1 MFNSAICR
9 LYQRRR
15 NNYMSRRILDV
26 SNLVELI
33 EKGTITVTNVENKV
47 KACSDI
53 TETDNVTP
61 EKFIESLQYLNEAKL
76 FRNGIDFYYEFT
88 GTNGVHIECAMKN
101 PYLDEYFYV
110 ECVIKDGFSID
121 DVDKK
126 FKETIFDRMNERIA
140 V

>member
-1 MFNSAICR
+1 
-9 LYQRRR
+9 
-15 NNYMSRRILDV
+15 MSRRILDV
-26 SNLVELI
+26 SNLVEAI
-33 EKGTITVTNVENKV
+33 ENKMISVVSVENKV

-53 TETDNVTP
+53 TETDDVTP
-61 EKFIESLQYLNEAKL
+61 EKFVESLQYLNEAKL

-88 GTNGVHIECAMKN
+88 GKNGIHIKCAMKS

-126 FKETIFDRMNERIA
+126 FKETVFDRMNEKIA

>member
-1 MFNSAICR
+1 
-9 LYQRRR
+9 
-15 NNYMSRRILDV
+15 MSRRILDV
-26 SNLVELI
+26 SNLVEAI
-33 EKGTITVTNVENKV
+33 ENKMISVASVENKV

-53 TETDNVTP
+53 TETDNITP
-61 EKFIESLQYLNEAKL
+61 EKFIESLQYLNEAKI
-76 FRNGIDFYYEFT
+76 FRNGIDFYYEFRNR
-88 GTNGVHIECAMKN
+88 NGVHIEVAMKN

-126 FKETIFDRMNERIA
+126 LRETVFEKTDKKIA

>member
-1 MFNSAICR
+1 
-9 LYQRRR
+9 
-15 NNYMSRRILDV
+15 MSRRITDV
-26 SNLVELI
+26 SNLVEAI
-33 EKGTITVTNVENKV
+33 EKGMISVVSVENKV

-53 TETDNVTP
+53 TETDDITP

-76 FRNGIDFYYEFT
+76 FRNGIDFFYEFT
-88 GTNGVHIECAMKN
+88 GKNGIHIESAMKN

-110 ECVIKDGFSID
+110 ECVIKNGFSID

-126 FKETIFDRMNERIA
+126 FKETIFDRMDRKIA

>member
-1 MFNSAICR
+1 
-9 LYQRRR
+9 
-15 NNYMSRRILDV
+15 MSKRITDI

-33 EKGTITVTNVENKV
+33 ENNTILIVSVENKV

-53 TETDNVTP
+53 TETENITP

-76 FRNGIDFYYEFT
+76 FKDGIDFYYEFT
-88 GTNGVHIECAMKN
+88 GKNGVHIEVVMKN

-110 ECVIKDGFSID
+110 KCMIKDGFSIED
-121 DVDKK
+121 IDKK
-126 FKETIFDRMNERIA
+126 LRETIFDRMDKKLA

>member
-1 MFNSAICR
+1 
-9 LYQRRR
+9 
-15 NNYMSRRILDV
+15 MSRRILDV
-26 SNLVELI
+26 SNLVEAI
-33 EKGTITVTNVENKV
+33 ENKMISVVSVENRI

-53 TETDNVTP
+53 TP
-61 EKFIESLQYLNEAKL
+61 EKLIESLQYLNESKL

-88 GTNGVHIECAMKN
+88 GKNGVHIESAMKN

-126 FKETIFDRMNERIA
+126 FKETIFDKMDEKIA

>member
-1 MFNSAICR
+1 
-9 LYQRRR
+9 
-15 NNYMSRRILDV
+15 MSRRILDV
-26 SNLVELI
+26 SNLVEAI
-33 EKGTITVTNVENKV
+33 EKGMISVVSVENKI
-47 KACSDI
+47 KACADI

-61 EKFIESLQYLNEAKL
+61 EKVIESLQYLNEAKL

-88 GTNGVHIECAMKN
+88 DRNSVHIESAMKN

-110 ECVIKDGFSID
+110 ECMINDGFSID

-126 FKETIFDRMNERIA
+126 FKETIFDRMDKKLA

>member
-1 MFNSAICR
+1 
-9 LYQRRR
+9 
-15 NNYMSRRILDV
+15 MSRRIIDI
-26 SNLVELI
+26 SNLVEAI
-33 EKGTITVTNVENKV
+33 ENNMLSVVSVENKI

-88 GTNGVHIECAMKN
+88 GRNGIHIEVAMKN

-110 ECVIKDGFSID
+110 DCVINDGVSID

-126 FKETIFDRMNERIA
+126 FKETILDRMEQKIA

>member
-1 MFNSAICR
+1 
-9 LYQRRR
+9 
-15 NNYMSRRILDV
+15 MSRQILDV
-26 SNLVELI
+26 TNLVEAI
-33 EKGTITVTNVENKV
+33 ENKMISIVSVENKV

-53 TETDNVTP
+53 TETDDVTP

-76 FRNGIDFYYEFT
+76 FRNGIDFYYEFR
-88 GTNGVHIECAMKN
+88 GRNGVHIESAMKN

-121 DVDKK
+121 DIDKK
-126 FKETIFDRMNERIA
+126 LRETIFDRMDRKIA

>member
-1 MFNSAICR
+1 MN
-9 LYQRRR
+9 
-15 NNYMSRRILDV
+15 RRILDIT
-26 SNLVELI
+26 NLVEAI
-33 EKGTITVTNVENKV
+33 ENKIISVVSVENKV
-47 KACSDI
+47 KTCEDI
-53 TETDNVTP
+53 TQTENVTP
-61 EKFIESLQYLNEAKL
+61 EEFVESLQYLNEAKL

-88 GTNGVHIECAMKN
+88 GKNGIHIESAMKN

-126 FKETIFDRMNERIA
+126 FRETIFDRMDKKLA

>member
-1 MFNSAICR
+1 
-9 LYQRRR
+9 
-15 NNYMSRRILDV
+15 MSRRILDV
-26 SNLVELI
+26 SNLVEAI
-33 EKGTITVTNVENKV
+33 EEGMISVASVENKI
-47 KACSDI
+47 KACADI
-53 TETDNVTP
+53 TETDDVTP

-76 FRNGIDFYYEFT
+76 FRNSIDFYYEFT
-88 GTNGVHIECAMKN
+88 GKNGVHIESAMKN

-126 FKETIFDRMNERIA
+126 FKETIFDRMNEKIA

>member
-1 MFNSAICR
+1 
-9 LYQRRR
+9 
-15 NNYMSRRILDV
+15 MSRRILDV

-33 EKGTITVTNVENKV
+33 ENGTITVVSVENKV

-53 TETDNVTP
+53 TETDDVTP

-76 FRNGIDFYYEFT
+76 FRNGIDFFYEFT
-88 GTNGVHIECAMKN
+88 GKNAIYIECAMKN

-126 FKETIFDRMNERIA
+126 FKETIFDRMNEKLA

>member
-1 MFNSAICR
+1 
-9 LYQRRR
+9 
-15 NNYMSRRILDV
+15 MSRRILDV

-33 EKGTITVTNVENKV
+33 EKGTITVTNVENKI

-76 FRNGIDFYYEFT
+76 FKNGIDFFYEFT
-88 GTNGVHIECAMKN
+88 GRNSVHIESAMKN

-121 DVDKK
+121 DIDKK
-126 FKETIFDRMNERIA
+126 FKETIFDRMDKKLA

>member
-1 MFNSAICR
+1 MR
-9 LYQRRR
+9 
-15 NNYMSRRILDV
+15 RRILDV

-33 EKGTITVTNVENKV
+33 EKGTITVTKVENKI

-88 GTNGVHIECAMKN
+88 GRNGVHIESAMKN
-101 PYLDEYFYV
+101 PYLDEYFYM
-110 ECVIKDGFSID
+110 ECVIKDGFLID
-121 DVDKK
+121 EVDKK
-126 FKETIFDRMNERIA
+126 FKETIFDRMNEKIA
-140 V
+140 I

>member
-1 MFNSAICR
+1 
-9 LYQRRR
+9 
-15 NNYMSRRILDV
+15 MSKRILDV

-33 EKGTITVTNVENKV
+33 EKGTIIVTKVENKV

-53 TETDNVTP
+53 TETKNVTP
-61 EKFIESLQYLNEAKL
+61 GKFIDSLQYLNEAKL

-88 GTNGVHIECAMKN
+88 GKNGIHIECAMKN

-110 ECVIKDGFSID
+110 ECVIKDGFSIND
-121 DVDKK
+121 IDKK
-126 FKETIFDRMNERIA
+126 FKETIFDRMNEKIA

>member
-1 MFNSAICR
+1 
-9 LYQRRR
+9 
-15 NNYMSRRILDV
+15 MSRRILDI
-26 SNLVELI
+26 SNLVEAI
-33 EKGTITVTNVENKV
+33 ENNMLSVVSVENKI

-53 TETDNVTP
+53 TETGNVTS

-88 GTNGVHIECAMKN
+88 GKNGIHIEVAMKN

-110 ECVIKDGFSID
+110 ECVINDGVSID

-126 FKETIFDRMNERIA
+126 FKETIFDRMDKKIA